1 MLPISQDDLWPAWER
16 VRENEGCAGAD
27 GVTVHAFAQRVQRGL
42 ADLLARVREGRYRP
56 YPLLKIV
63 VEKGGGQ
70 KRVGHARPLPVESPG
85 PGVPNGN
92 AASEP
97 HFQIGPEGCP
107 PKMADHERR
116 WSAPLATSLK
126 TRTLLVPSVRDR
138 VLQTA
143 VARMLSRSF
152 EEEFL
157 ECSYGY
163 RPGRSVDRA
172 IARIRKCR
180 ELGYVYVADADVAAF
195 FDRVDHDLLLER
207 LGTRAPGEE
216 LMALLRMWVRCQEWD
231 GSHVRAVRRGVP
243 QGSPISPLLANF
255 FLEDFDREL
264 EKSGRKLVRYADDC
278 APRAQ
283 RAEEAQCV

>member
-1 MLPISQDDLWPAWER
+1 MPLPLSEDDLWSAWER

-42 ADLLARVREGRYRP
+42 AELLARVREGRYRP

-63 VEKGGGQ
+63 VEKGLGTR
-70 KRVGHARPLPVESPG
+70 KRGGHARPLLGGAVPVGLESPPAETG
-85 PGVPNGN
+85 GG
-92 AASEP
+92 
-97 HFQIGPEGCP
+97 
-107 PKMADHERR
+107 
-116 WSAPLATSLK
+116 TSLK
-126 TRTLLVPSVRDR
+126 TRTLLVPAVRDR

-143 VARMLSRSF
+143 VARALSRSF

-180 ELGYVYVADADVAAF
+180 ELGYIFVADADVEAF

-207 LGTRAPGEE
+207 LGARQPGEE

-231 GSHVRAVRRGVP
+231 GAHVRAVRRGVP

-283 RAEEAQCV
+283 RAAEAQCV